1 MELYAFTLQQNV
13 PGYCWSQMAHASVL
27 VALLNDKTAFK
38 TPNLVGSH
46 SYAAQK
52 RKNHTLAPSAKVEDV
67 SY

>member
-1 MELYAFTLQQNV
+1 
-13 PGYCWSQMAHASVL
+13 MAHASVL

-52 RKNHTLAPSAKVEDV
+52 KKKTMPWLLVPKLRMLLTERVV
-67 SY
+67 T